1 MHAGNF
7 PIGSAKSDFALSMES
22 RSFLNLFLDSSQKEG
37 AHTLLGLCLCG
48 NLPSCKITKVLNEL
62 MFLMTV
68 LMRGIKAEDTKIQK
82 RLCRVE
88 AICP

>member
-1 MHAGNF
+1 MSVWEFAF
-7 PIGSAKSDFALSMES
+7 LQDYLTGSLY
-22 RSFLNLFLDSSQKEG
+22 
-37 AHTLLGLCLCG
+37 
-48 NLPSCKITKVLNEL
+48 KVLNEL

-88 AICP
+88 VICL